1 MRRHKMS
8 TYDLAMDAIQE
19 GRIHSKLSDM
29 IEFFEQ
35 LNIEEQNDYTC

>member
-8 TYDLAMDAIQE
+8 TYVFAIDAIQE
-19 GRIHSKLSDM
+19 GRILSKLSDM